1 MKDLY
6 ISTSSFA
13 KINKDT
19 LDLLNKNNISYEI
32 NQSGKKIDPSDAS
45 YEYKNCKYL
54 IAGTEDLSEI
64 VINNPNLKFIC
75 RLGLG
80 IENVPISLLNQK
92 KIKLSFTP
100 ATVSKT
106 VAEMT
111 LSLILNLL
119 RRVSFFD
126 RDMRKKIWKKQM
138 GKSLDEVVIGIVGY
152 GRIGQEVKKLIEK
165 LSVKKILIHD
175 TSETILKLK
184 DKDKALNFCGL
195 KELLIES
202 DIITLHLPLT
212 EDTNGLIGKNELL
225 TMKDDAI
232 LINCSR
238 GGLVNEND
246 LYNHLCNCQTFS
258 AALDTFETEPYEG
271 LLKSL
276 DNIILT
282 PHVSSSTL
290 HCRNMM
296 EMSAVNEIINFH
308 LGRPLKNEFIT

>member
-13 KINKDT
+13 NINKDS
-19 LDLLNKNNISYEI
+19 LDLLNRNNITFDI
-32 NQSGKKIDPSDAS
+32 NQSGKKIVPSDAS

-54 IAGTEDLSEI
+54 IAGTEDLSEVI
-64 VINNPNLKFIC
+64 INNPNLKFIC

-111 LSLILNLL
+111 LGLMLNLL
-119 RRVSFFD
+119 RRISFFD
-126 RDMRKKIWKKQM
+126 RDMKKDIWKKKM

-165 LSVKKILIHD
+165 LSVKKILLHD
-175 TSETILKLK
+175 TSEAILKLK

-195 KELLIES
+195 KELLIRS

-212 EDTNGLIGKNELL
+212 KDTDGLIGKNELSM
-225 TMKDDAI
+225 MKDDAI

-238 GGLVNEND
+238 GGLINENE
-246 LYNHLCNCQTFS
+246 LYNHMSNHKTFC
-258 AALDTFETEPYEG
+258 AALDTFETEPYDG
-271 LLKSL
+271 ILKSL
-276 DNIILT
+276 NNIILT
-282 PHVSSSTL
+282 PHVSSSTV

-296 EMSAVNEIINFH
+296 EMSAVNETINFH
-308 LGRPLKNEFIT
+308 LGKPLKNEIIS